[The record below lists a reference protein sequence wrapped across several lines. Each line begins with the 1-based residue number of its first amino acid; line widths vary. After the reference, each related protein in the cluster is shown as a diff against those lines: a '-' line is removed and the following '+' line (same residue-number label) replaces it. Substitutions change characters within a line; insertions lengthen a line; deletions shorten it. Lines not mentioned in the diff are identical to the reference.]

1 MLIAVEVPVAAMAI
15 SSCADARMVSIGT
28 QGDSIAPGASRLE
41 AGVAGFGNLRPICES
56 SQRLVALRQH
66 YRGLDLSLWDAPISA
81 QQPLDLRA
89 GQDPVAVFLVEADRP
104 GGGAPGPDPDR
115 LRSRAFKVLQQ
126 LLADAF
132 TALRALHVGVADEA
146 DLAAVLDAHHA
157 DERAAGLVAPERD
170 PLADLPL
177 QLLEGHVRLVPA
189 VGGDDALVGPGRVI
203 DDGKERRQVCGP
215 AGANRRRAHC
225 PGLGSAVHSR
235 PARISPVL
243 SASARTGDCVSQL
256 RAG

>member
-66 YRGLDLSLWDAPISA
+66 HRGLDLPLWDAPISA

-89 GQDPVAVFLVEADRP
+89 GQGPVAVLLVEADRP
-104 GGGAPGPDPDR
+104 GGGAPGTDQDR
-115 LRSRAFKVLQQ
+115 LRGRAFKVLQQ

-132 TALRALHVGVADEA
+132 ATLRGLHVGMADEA
-146 DLAAVLDAHHA
+146 HLAAILDAHHA
-157 DERAAGLVAPERD
+157 DERAAGLTTPERD
-170 PLADLPL
+170 ALADLPL
-177 QLLEGHVRLVPA
+177 QLIEGHVRLVPA
-189 VGGDDALVGPGRVI
+189 VRGDDALVGLRRVI
-203 DDGKERRQVCGP
+203 DDGKERGQVRQP
-215 AGANRRRAHC
+215 AGSNGRRAHC
-225 PGLGSAVHSR
+225 PGVYVAD
-235 PARISPVL
+235 PAAFRPVL
-243 SASARTGDCVSQL
+243 SPMAVPAAQCQAKPGSR
-256 RAG
+256 